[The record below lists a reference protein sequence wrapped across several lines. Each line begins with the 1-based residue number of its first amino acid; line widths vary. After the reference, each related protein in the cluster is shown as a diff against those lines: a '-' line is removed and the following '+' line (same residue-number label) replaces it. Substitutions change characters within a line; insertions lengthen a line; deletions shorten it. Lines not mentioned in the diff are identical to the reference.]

1 MWTWQLNKEISHLL
15 HVKMLL
21 ELRELPG
28 EFLRIISS
36 TEQKEENEGG
46 EGKLKMIRE
55 YWQMIGAK
63 LICCDILDVLNKP
76 LIPAG
81 NTGKSKISY
90 YKMKGDYHRYL
101 AEFASGNEKKEA
113 TENNL
118 VALKLLVIL
127 Q

>member
-1 MWTWQLNKEISHLL
+1 
-15 HVKMLL
+15 
-21 ELRELPG
+21 
-28 EFLRIISS
+28 
-36 TEQKEENEGG
+36 
-46 EGKLKMIRE
+46 MIRE

-76 LIPAG
+76 LIPAA

-101 AEFASGNEKKEA
+101 TEFASGNEKKEA

>member
-1 MWTWQLNKEISHLL
+1 MGYTESSVW
-15 HVKMLL
+15 
-21 ELRELPG
+21 G
-28 EFLRIISS
+28 EF
-36 TEQKEENEGG
+36 
-46 EGKLKMIRE
+46 
-55 YWQMIGAK
+55 A
-63 LICCDILDVLNKP
+63 
-76 LIPAG
+76 
-81 NTGKSKISY
+81 